1 MSKLYIVATPIGNLG
16 DLSER
21 AVATLA
27 QVRFILCEDTR
38 NTQKLLNHFEI
49 KTPTISYHHHS
60 KIHKVDKIIELLEK
74 GNDLALV
81 SDAGTPGIADPG
93 NKLIEEVIGK
103 LGDSVEIIPIPGA
116 SAITAVASI
125 AGINMDRFLFLGFP
139 PAKNKRK
146 KFFSQVADSKYPV
159 ILYESPHRILKTL
172 GELPSDRQVIVSR
185 ELTKKFETTYRG
197 TPEQVV
203 KKLESDKIKGEF
215 VLIIKKGGL
224 RDECS

>member
-1 MSKLYIVATPIGNLG
+1 MTKLYIVATPIGNLG
-16 DLSER
+16 DFSSR
-21 AVATLA
+21 AIETLK

-60 KIHKVDKIIELLEK
+60 KIHKVDKVLELLEK

-93 NKLIEEVIGK
+93 NKLIQEVIEK
-103 LGDSVEIIPIPGA
+103 IGDSVEIIPISGP
-116 SAITAVASI
+116 SALTTVASI
-125 AGINMDRFLFLGFP
+125 AGFSMDRFLFLGFP

-146 KFFSQVADSKYPV
+146 KFFEQVATSQYPV

-172 GELPSDRQVIVSR
+172 NDLSACTELSSVQVVVSR

-197 TPEQVV
+197 TPEQVIDQL
-203 KKLESDKIKGEF
+203 KNSTIKGEF
-215 VLIIKKGGL
+215 VIVVNN
-224 RDECS
+224 C